1 MCHSD
6 LMKNQRAA
14 SVEFA
19 KMAGGGNDFIVIDN
33 RDEGIADGSML
44 AFTLCTRRL
53 SVGADGLILVENS
66 SRADVRMIY
75 FNADGSRGEFCG
87 NGTRCVARFALL
99 NEMAGPAMTIETD
112 SGVVPAAV
120 GDDGLVTIAVMAPGR
135 VALER
140 PLEVES
146 EGIVR
151 GSSLRVGVPHYVI
164 IEDRDDFWNR
174 EIRGLGRA
182 IRQHR
187 ELQPEGTNVN
197 FVRVRSRKAIEV
209 RTYERGVE
217 DETLACGSGV
227 VASVSVNALKGLVDS
242 PVTVLTRSGISF
254 TVSFATGSDG
264 LSDMKLAGDARV
276 VYRSR
281 LTEESWGGFDP
292 AWVRNPTS
300 QPAQP

>member
-1 MCHSD
+1 
-6 LMKNQRAA
+6 MKNQRAP

-44 AFTLCTRRL
+44 ALTLCTRRL
-53 SVGADGLILVENS
+53 SVGGDGLILVES
-66 SRADVRMIY
+66 SPAADVRMIY

-99 NEMAGPAMTIETD
+99 NGMAGPAMTIETD
-112 SGVVPAAV
+112 SGIVPAAV
-120 GDDGLVTIAVMAPGR
+120 ADDGIVTIAVMSPSGI
-135 VALER
+135 ALDR
-140 PLEVES
+140 PLEVANQ
-146 EGIVR
+146 IVR

-164 IEDRDDFWNR
+164 IEDRDDFWSR
-174 EIRGLGRA
+174 EIRETGRA
-182 IRQHR
+182 VRQHPDLR
-187 ELQPEGTNVN
+187 PDGANVN
-197 FVRVRSRKAIEV
+197 FVRVRSRGSIEV

-227 VASVSVNALKGLVDS
+227 VASVSISALKGLVDS
-242 PVTVLTRSGISF
+242 PVRVRTRSGIHFS
-254 TVSFATGSDG
+254 VSFSRDPDG
-264 LSDMKLAGDARV
+264 LSGMKLSGDARV

-281 LTEESWGGFDP
+281 LSEESWSGFDP

-300 QPAQP
+300 EPAAP